1 MSRASLPLPLPA
13 RGWLAAHGARPGLL
27 AALVLGPALAA
38 LLARWPLPHTPPAD
52 VTVDPTLNPA
62 HLGLLA
68 LALAVGLLPVL
79 LVDRLAWA
87 TDVAARPVR
96 RMRCGWVLLPLAA
109 QGLGAVLGAPLL
121 PAHLSAGA
129 AWLSC
134 LPLLWGLCLLGDV
147 LLGPLAGTLL
157 PAAVVAALG
166 FGPLPWH
173 VDVLFNPDLQG
184 QRLLVGC
191 ALAVL
196 GAALYALRGTRR
208 GRGVVAAAD

>member
-1 MSRASLPLPLPA
+1 MSHGPVPLPPPA

-27 AALVLGPALAA
+27 ASLVLGPALAA
-38 LLARWPLPHTPPAD
+38 LLARWPLPRTAPAD
-52 VTVDPTLNPA
+52 VAVDPTLNPA

-68 LALAVGLLPVL
+68 LALAVGLLPTL

-87 TDVAARPVR
+87 TDLAARPVR
-96 RMRCGWVLLPLAA
+96 RMRWGWALLLAA

-134 LPLLWGLCLLGDV
+134 LPLLWGLCLLGVV

-166 FGPLPWH
+166 FGPLPWR
-173 VDVLFNPDLQG
+173 VDVLFNPAFQG

-196 GAALYALRGTRR
+196 GVVLYALRGTRR
-208 GRGVVAAAD
+208 GRGVVAAPD